1 MKTDAATLK
10 RFAELLKVDEVRTF
24 DMIRPA
30 YGFMLRIGVLW
41 RKVEID
47 EVDLCRV
54 AFDKRIEHIVR
65 ILFESAQNLRWQ
77 VEQEQRSVFTRNLIG
92 EAERQSAW
100 ITPIIPNEVEF
111 IPLQMNDVDLGV
123 KKYID
128 YIQNT
133 VTSMLAMPAD
143 LLGVEAKTTDS
154 VQSETPK
161 PAGRFEMICL
171 ELEDL

>member
-24 DMIRPA
+24 DLIRQA
-30 YGFMLRIGVLW
+30 YGFMLRIGALW
-41 RKVEID
+41 QKVEID
-47 EVDLCRV
+47 EADLYRV
-54 AFDKRIEHIVR
+54 SLDKRIEHIVR
-65 ILFESAQNLRWQ
+65 ILFESARNLRWQ
-77 VEQEQRSVFTRNLIG
+77 VEQEQRSVFTRSLVG

-100 ITPIIPNEVEF
+100 FTPIIPNEIEF
-111 IPLQMNDVDLGV
+111 IPLQMNDVDIGV

-133 VTSMLAMPAD
+133 VTSMFAIPAD
-143 LLGVEAKTTDS
+143 LLGVEAKTTD
-154 VQSETPK
+154 VQGETSK